1 MDRRVALCLVA
12 LAGAACGDAFTS
24 EASDGG
30 GPRGPDGSFDAAI
43 DTGTLDANGED
54 ARRPKDAESRDVS
67 ADEGGGQGDGGGPP
81 PAEGG
86 IIDAALCSRTCPSG
100 FDCIAGKCE
109 DRAATHFGL
118 PTATDNWSYGSF
130 MTFGSSPFVAYAQ
143 TWSTNGI
150 VFFSRTKNVLD
161 ASVFHTL
168 TPASYEGMT
177 IPAGALGLYPGPT
190 TDLDSVVRWTAPAAG
205 HYAIAATFAAL
216 GAMPPTT
223 VGASV
228 NIGPVNQIG
237 MTLDAMTPSIT
248 YSNPDQSMAAG
259 GTIDFYVNFLT
270 MADDLQGGT
279 GLDARITAN

>member
-1 MDRRVALCLVA
+1 MA

-24 EASDGG
+24 EAGDGG
-30 GPRGPDGSFDAAI
+30 GPRGPDGSLDAAI

-81 PAEGG
+81 PVEGG

-118 PTATDNWSYGSF
+118 ATMTDNWSYGTF
-130 MTFGSSPFVAYAQ
+130 LTFGSSPFVPYTAS
-143 TWSTNGI
+143 WSTNGI
-150 VFFSRTKNVLD
+150 VFFSQNKNVLD
-161 ASVFHTL
+161 ASVFHTI
-168 TPASYEGMT
+168 TQASYQGMN

-190 TDLDSVVRWTAPAAG
+190 TDRDSVVRWTAPAAG
-205 HYAIAATFAAL
+205 HYAISATFMAL
-216 GAMPPTT
+216 GTMPPTT

-228 NIGPVNQIG
+228 NIGLANQIG
-237 MTLDAMTPSIT
+237 MTLDAATPSIS

-259 GTIDFYVNFLT
+259 GTIDFYVNFVT
-270 MADDLQGGT
+270 MGDDLQGGT